1 MISPSGGCSLGS
13 VTPTGVRSLSQGSI
27 GSDDDK
33 RMRLR
38 YAGICRLCGVDLPVG
53 QFAIYE
59 RSRKTVRCDGC
70 PGAPPDT
77 QTTEADVAVHRHVGT
92 GASADAVQQTAI
104 DSGVPGASA
113 RREHERRR
121 AKREANVRATHPRI
135 GGLILAL
142 QSDPQSTTAWA
153 TGAEGEE
160 RFGAR
165 LNAIAS
171 DDVRVLHDR
180 RIPKT
185 RANIDH
191 LVVCPTGVIVI
202 DAKKYKGRP
211 QLRIEGGI
219 LRARTETLMV
229 GSRNCTKL
237 VDGVLHQVELVR
249 STLESQGLWA
259 SPPVRGMLCF
269 VEADWPLIGGS
280 FTTRGVEALWQRRA
294 IAQIAKPGPLEP
306 EFIAAVHRHLATSF
320 PPA

>member
-1 MISPSGGCSLGS
+1 M
-13 VTPTGVRSLSQGSI
+13 SLSQGSI
-27 GSDDDK
+27 ASDDDK

-38 YAGICRLCGVDLPVG
+38 YAGVCRLCGVDLLAG

-59 RSRKTVRCDGC
+59 RSQKTVRCDGC
-70 PGAPPDT
+70 PDSPPDAPT
-77 QTTEADVAVHRHVGT
+77 AEANVAGLRHVGND
-92 GASADAVQQTAI
+92 ASEDAVHQAFI
-104 DSGVPGASA
+104 DPGVPGASA

-121 AKREANVRATHPRI
+121 AKREADVRAKHPRI
-135 GGLILAL
+135 GGLVLAL

-160 RFGAR
+160 RLGAR
-165 LNAIAS
+165 LNAVAS
-171 DDVRVLHDR
+171 GDVRVLHDR

-211 QLRIEGGI
+211 QLRVEGGI
-219 LRARTETLMV
+219 LRPRTETLMV
-229 GSRNCTKL
+229 GRRDCTKL

-249 STLESQGLWA
+249 SALESQEAWA
-259 SPPVRGMLCF
+259 PLPVRGMLCF

-294 IAQIAKPGPLEP
+294 IAQIEKPGPLEP
-306 EFIAAVHRHLATSF
+306 DLIAAVHRHLAAWF

>member
-1 MISPSGGCSLGS
+1 M
-13 VTPTGVRSLSQGSI
+13 TLS
-27 GSDDDK
+27 
-33 RMRLR
+33 
-38 YAGICRLCGVDLPVG
+38 
-53 QFAIYE
+53 E
-59 RSRKTVRCDGC
+59 
-70 PGAPPDT
+70 
-77 QTTEADVAVHRHVGT
+77 
-92 GASADAVQQTAI
+92 DAVQQTAI

-121 AKREANVRATHPRI
+121 AKREADVRAKHPRI

-160 RFGAR
+160 KFGAR
-165 LNAIAS
+165 LNAVAS

-219 LRARTETLMV
+219 LRPRTETLMV

-249 STLESQGLWA
+249 SALESQEPWA
-259 SPPVRGMLCF
+259 SLPVRGMLCF

-294 IAQIAKPGPLEP
+294 IAQIEKPGPLEP
-306 EFIAAVHRHLATSF
+306 DLIAAVHRHLAASF

>member
-1 MISPSGGCSLGS
+1 
-13 VTPTGVRSLSQGSI
+13 VTILTQDSI
-27 GSDDDK
+27 ASNDEK

-38 YAGICRLCGVDLPVG
+38 YAGSCRLCGEDLLAG

-59 RSRKTVRCDGC
+59 RSQKTVRCDGC
-70 PGAPPDT
+70 PTPPDA
-77 QTTEADVAVHRHVGT
+77 QAPEADVAGHRHAGT
-92 GASADAVQQTAI
+92 GASEDAVQQAVI

-121 AKREANVRATHPRI
+121 AKRETDIRAKHPRI

-160 RFGAR
+160 KFGAR
-165 LNAIAS
+165 LNAISS
-171 DDVRVLHDR
+171 DDIRVLHDR

-191 LVVCPTGVIVI
+191 LVVCPTGVLVI

-211 QLRIEGGI
+211 QLRVEGGI
-219 LRARTETLMV
+219 LRPRTEMLMV

-237 VDGVLHQVELVR
+237 VDGVLYQVGLVR
-249 STLESQGLWA
+249 SALESQEPWA
-259 SPPVRGMLCF
+259 SLPVRGMLCF

-280 FTTRGVEALWQRRA
+280 FTTRGVEALWPRRA
-294 IAQIAKPGPLEP
+294 IAQIGKPGPLEP
-306 EFIAAVHRHLATSF
+306 DLVAAVHRHLAASF
-320 PPA
+320 PQA

>member
-1 MISPSGGCSLGS
+1 
-13 VTPTGVRSLSQGSI
+13 
-27 GSDDDK
+27 
-33 RMRLR
+33 MRLR
-38 YAGICRLCGVDLPVG
+38 YAGICRLCGGDLPAG

-59 RSRKTVRCDGC
+59 RSQKTVRCDGC
-70 PGAPPDT
+70 PGAPPDS
-77 QTTEADVAVHRHVGT
+77 QAADDVSGHRHVGNDL
-92 GASADAVQQTAI
+92 SEDAIQEPAI

-113 RREHERRR
+113 RREHERRL
-121 AKREANVRATHPRI
+121 AKRETDVRAKHPRI

-142 QSDPQSTTAWA
+142 QSEPQSTTAWA

-160 RFGAR
+160 RLGAR
-165 LNAIAS
+165 LNAVAF
-171 DDVRVLHDR
+171 DNVRVLHDR

-211 QLRIEGGI
+211 QLRVEGGI
-219 LRARTETLMV
+219 LRPRTETLMV
-229 GSRNCTKL
+229 GRRDCTKL

-249 STLESQGLWA
+249 SALESQEAWA
-259 SPPVRGMLCF
+259 PLPVRGMLCF
-269 VEADWPLIGGS
+269 VEADWPMIGGS

-294 IAQIAKPGPLEP
+294 IAQIGKPGPLEP
-306 EFIAAVHRHLATSF
+306 DLVAAVHRHLAASF